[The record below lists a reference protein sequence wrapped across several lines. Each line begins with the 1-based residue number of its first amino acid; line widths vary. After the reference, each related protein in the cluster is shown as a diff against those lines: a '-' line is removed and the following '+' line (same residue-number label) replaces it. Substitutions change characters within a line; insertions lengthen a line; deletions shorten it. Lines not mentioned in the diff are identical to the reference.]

1 MGILT
6 QKSIQPDNRDDND
19 DHEDESKVWLT
30 MRSWGCLPGSLDTP
44 HSTQQ
49 TQDDNDDHEDE
60 SKVWFDND
68 MLGMSSWES
77 QHTAFNAT
85 QL

>member
-30 MRSWGCLPGSLDTP
+30 MRSWGCLHGSLVTP
-44 HSTQQ
+44 HSTQHDNH
-49 TQDDNDDHEDE
+49 DDNDDNDDNR
-60 SKVWFDND
+60 VW
-68 MLGMSSWES
+68 
-77 QHTAFNAT
+77 
-85 QL
+85 